1 MNLKQLEYFTAI
13 AEAGSITGAAA
24 QLHIAQPP
32 LSHQLR
38 ALEEE
43 LGVRLVQRGPRRC
56 TLTEAGRHLYE
67 RARQILELTETT
79 RGELCTLAGENGPE
93 LRIGMIS
100 SSGGLLMRGG
110 MRRFIEESPDVRFK
124 IYEQNTFGIMELL
137 RQGLVDVGVVR
148 TPFAREGLSVVAFE
162 EEPMIAAWLAAE
174 DFGIPAGET
183 GTLLDAQRW
192 PLTIYRRFERLLEE
206 TSRAEGALLN
216 VRCYSDDARTA
227 LQWAHAGLGVAVVP
241 RCALS
246 LVDSTDIKSRPFAEA
261 ALRTQICVVW
271 PQERAPSRVAAEFI
285 AALTRPQGHA
295 AG

>member
-43 LGVRLVQRGPRRC
+43 LGVQLVQRGPRRC

-79 RGELCTLAGENGPE
+79 RGELCTLAGESGPE

-110 MRRFIEESPDVRFK
+110 MR
-124 IYEQNTFGIMELL
+124 
-137 RQGLVDVGVVR
+137 
-148 TPFAREGLSVVAFE
+148 
-162 EEPMIAAWLAAE
+162 
-174 DFGIPAGET
+174 
-183 GTLLDAQRW
+183 
-192 PLTIYRRFERLLEE
+192 
-206 TSRAEGALLN
+206 
-216 VRCYSDDARTA
+216 
-227 LQWAHAGLGVAVVP
+227 
-241 RCALS
+241 LS
-246 LVDSTDIKSRPFAEA
+246 LIH
-261 ALRTQICVVW
+261 I
-271 PQERAPSRVAAEFI
+271 
-285 AALTRPQGHA
+285 
-295 AG
+295 